1 MTLTLDV
8 FTLFFV
14 LYHLEVDNKTVH
26 RETAANS
33 KPLAV
38 SCISE
43 KEIRRIVTLPSCE
56 VSLRRYNSLQHIL
69 TLCVKKYI
77 LNNTLSFLCKNRS
90 HG

>member
-38 SCISE
+38 SYISG
-43 KEIRRIVTLPSCE
+43 
-56 VSLRRYNSLQHIL
+56 
-69 TLCVKKYI
+69 KKYGG
-77 LNNTLSFLCKNRS
+77 LLPFPPAK
-90 HG
+90 

>member
-1 MTLTLDV
+1 LLNCQDIPISHEFMTLTLDV

-38 SCISE
+38 SYISG
-43 KEIRRIVTLPSCE
+43 
-56 VSLRRYNSLQHIL
+56 
-69 TLCVKKYI
+69 KKYGG
-77 LNNTLSFLCKNRS
+77 LLPFPPAK
-90 HG
+90 